1 MAHRRPFLKPDL
13 PRVCIPEVTL
23 LSLLP
28 LQSYRIAAAVLL
40 PGAYLYYRRH
50 CVSSACRRFHSLRPG
65 FPLGTTFH
73 FSGVLRITK
82 PPFLFSGSPEASFA
96 PGSGSFHHREAQRP
110 QGRPGHLH
118 TERKGANPADQSGSN
133 HPPACRL
140 SCPTDRNTTGRK
152 LPAQPYPAQ
161 PSKPEKNKNCRHD
174 RNDRSGS
181 DERGRHFRN
190 GETPYLKRAP
200 VQLKNSRF
208 WKTGLENTQHALRT
222 HVHLFQIV
230 ANFPDSEL

>member
-50 CVSSACRRFHSLRPG
+50 CVSSACRRFHSLRSG
-65 FPLGTTFH
+65 FPLSTT
-73 FSGVLRITK
+73 
-82 PPFLFSGSPEASFA
+82 PFLAAFSVSPKNEFLSGRPEVSFA
-96 PGSGSFHHREAQRP
+96 PCPDSFHHRESQRP

-133 HPPACRL
+133 HPRMPAFL
-140 SCPTDRNTTGRK
+140 SYGSEYHRKKTSGAALPRTAFQAGEKQK
-152 LPAQPYPAQ
+152 LPP
-161 PSKPEKNKNCRHD
+161 
-174 RNDRSGS
+174 RS
-181 DERGRHFRN
+181 ERSQRQRR
-190 GETPYLKRAP
+190 KRAP
-200 VQLKNSRF
+200 LPQWGNPIFK
-208 WKTGLENTQHALRT
+208 KGAC
-222 HVHLFQIV
+222 
-230 ANFPDSEL
+230 AA